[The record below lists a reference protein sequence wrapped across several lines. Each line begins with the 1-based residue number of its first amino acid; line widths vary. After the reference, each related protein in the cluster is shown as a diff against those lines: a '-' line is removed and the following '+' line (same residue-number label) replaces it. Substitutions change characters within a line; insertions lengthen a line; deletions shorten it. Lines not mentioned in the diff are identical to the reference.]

1 MKKLDRASC
10 EHEAQRLRR
19 LAETATTPHVRR
31 ILTMRAAAYQA
42 HAEGRL
48 GQDEELLA
56 EA

>member
-1 MKKLDRASC
+1 MRKLERLDC

-31 ILTMRAAAYQA
+31 ILKMRAAAYQA
-42 HAEGRL
+42 HAEGRS